1 VQRRRPF
8 ARRSAASGLLFLA
21 FLGGGTLSSSFAAP
35 PGHEARSPEGE
46 RTHDDSAVAL
56 VVRTLECGATA
67 RPFVCSGVLVAPR
80 LVLTAAHCL
89 RRQPPSSLAAVFGP
103 DLSGP
108 LVPVATGRIHPD
120 YAADM
125 HEYDLALLVLEAPA
139 PPGFAPAPLPPGLHP
154 RRPVDIPAGE
164 TGPGSS
170 PGDIRWVGYGA
181 PSAQSGD
188 VGSRRAVR
196 APVLTID
203 KHELRYGPGSAMSC
217 RGDSGGPVYAVGP
230 AGETG
235 ALIGIT
241 TWGDPAC
248 KRFGV
253 ALRLDRHA
261 SFLRPLLGLGA
272 PSMEGRGRGGQS
284 ERAQRARRGRRPFN
298 PAQGITARACRSD
311 ADCPEHTACF
321 GWPGQPRWCTYGGL
335 SPGHFTRACAPDR
348 PCGGEALC
356 VTLPA
361 GDCRCFVPEA
371 PLAPL
376 GN

>member
-1 VQRRRPF
+1 MKRCSRF
-8 ARRSAASGLLFLA
+8 GHRSAASWLLLLA
-21 FLGGGTLSSSFAAP
+21 FLGGGTRSSSSAAA
-35 PGHEARSPEGE
+35 PGHEKQPQGGE
-46 RTHDDSAVAL
+46 TSHGDGAVAL
-56 VVRTLECGATA
+56 VARTLECGATA
-67 RPFVCSGVLVAPR
+67 RPFVCSGVLIAPR

-89 RRQPPSSLAAVFGP
+89 RRQPPSSLAVVFGP

-108 LVPVATGRIHPD
+108 LVPVATGQIHPN

-125 HEYDLALLVLEAPA
+125 HEYDLALLVLEEPA
-139 PPGFAPAPLPPGLHP
+139 PRGFAPALLHP
-154 RRPVDIPAGE
+154 GSRSHHFEATPASGPE
-164 TGPGSS
+164 PGPGA
-170 PGDIRWVGYGA
+170 GDIRWVGYGA

-188 VGSRRAVR
+188 VGSRRTVR
-196 APVLTID
+196 APVLAVD
-203 KHELRYGPGSAMSC
+203 KHEIRYGPSGAMSC

-230 AGETG
+230 TGEPEM
-235 ALIGIT
+235 LIGIT

-261 SFLRPLLGLGA
+261 AFLRPLLGRGL
-272 PSMEGRGRGGQS
+272 PSGRSWSRSSRSGRG
-284 ERAQRARRGRRPFN
+284 ARRPFD
-298 PAQGITARACRSD
+298 PAQGITATPCQSD

-335 SPGHFTRACAPDR
+335 SPGHFTRGCAPDR
-348 PCGGEALC
+348 PCDGEALC

-361 GDCRCFVPEA
+361 GECRCFLPAA